1 MKHYTLPEHRTFCIE
16 SGINVKSEWMEVGKL
31 GWLPEG
37 IYHAPNQAFNP
48 EIKLKQRKRQKD
60 YSSIPE
66 NKAKKKE
73 YNRKYHSTPEN
84 NKRQRELYSTPEYKA
99 RKKEYDRK
107 YHSTPEYKAKR
118 QALAAHTKR
127 YRRNM
132 K

>member
-1 MKHYTLPEHRTFCIE
+1 
-16 SGINVKSEWMEVGKL
+16 MEVGKL

-37 IYHAPNQAFNP
+37 IYHAPDQSFNP
-48 EIKLKQRKRQKD
+48 E
-60 YSSIPE
+60 Y
-66 NKAKKKE
+66 KE
-73 YNRKYHSTPEN
+73 WR
-84 NKRQRELYSTPEYKA
+84 
-99 RKKEYDRK
+99 KEYDKK

>member
-37 IYHAPNQAFNP
+37 IYHAPDQSFNP
-48 EIKLKQRKRQKD
+48 EYKEWRKEWDKKYR
-60 YSSIPE
+60 SIPE
-66 NKAKKKE
+66 NKA
-73 YNRKYHSTPEN
+73 
-84 NKRQRELYSTPEYKA
+84 
-99 RKKEYDRK
+99 RKKEYRNRPENRAKQIKDRSTSEYKEWRKEYDKK

-127 YRRNM
+127 YRRN
-132 K
+132 KK